1 MEHNDD
7 PPRGLVHP
15 ASDQDVLTPGG
26 TNLMG
31 EQDEVARD
39 DLAPGDDGQRWLV
52 FHTKPRQEKKTSSCF
67 VDMGIRHYLPLRAK
81 EIKRGG
87 RRLRSTIPLFTG
99 YVFAC
104 CDEQERY
111 RSMQSGRLVQWLDV
125 VDQDRFLSELQ
136 NIRLA
141 CDQGAE
147 MKLFPRLRRGQWVRV
162 ISGPLAGVT
171 GRVSRRKDGFRVV
184 LEMTALSSAVAVE
197 VDMQD
202 VVACSA
208 DEVASRATV

>member
-1 MEHNDD
+1 MA
-7 PPRGLVHP
+7 GSLV
-15 ASDQDVLTPGG
+15 DNQ
-26 TNLMG
+26 
-31 EQDEVARD
+31 D
-39 DLAPGDDGQRWLV
+39 DLAHDHLANQNVLVRDGDHLVGGQDQLACDHLAQGVDGQRWLV
-52 FHTKPRQEKKTSSCF
+52 FHTKPRQEKKTTSCF
-67 VDMGIRHYLPLRAK
+67 VDMGIRYYLPLRRK
-81 EIKRGG
+81 EVKRGG
-87 RRLRSTIPLFTG
+87 RRLRSTIPLFPG

-111 RSMQSGRLVQWLDV
+111 RSMQTGRLVRWLDV

-147 MKLFPRLRRGQWVRV
+147 VKLFPRLRRGQWVRV

-202 VVACSA
+202 VVATA
-208 DEVASRATV
+208 